1 LIAHFLRSKM
11 IKTWVIGAFCGATIG
26 TGFTI
31 GVDLFSI
38 DGNLK
43 LHEFLI
49 VAAVLPIF
57 TTILTRRLF
66 RTSRWRILPVS
77 YLTLF
82 FPVLGPSFGASGSEP
97 IWAFSLLGCMGGM
110 VWITP
115 FVLRDL
121 VRGKNFM

>member
-1 LIAHFLRSKM
+1 M
-11 IKTWVIGAFCGATIG
+11 TKTLVIGAFCGAAIG

-49 VAAVLPIF
+49 VAVALPVF
-57 TTILTRRLF
+57 TTVLTRRLF
-66 RTSRWRILPVS
+66 HTNRRSILPVS

-97 IWAFSLLGCMGGM
+97 IWEFSLLGCIGGM
-110 VWITP
+110 AWITP
-115 FVLRDL
+115 FALRDI
-121 VRGKNFM
+121 VRGKKLM

>member
-1 LIAHFLRSKM
+1 M
-11 IKTWVIGAFCGATIG
+11 IKTLVIGAFCGAAIG

-38 DGNLK
+38 DGNLE

-49 VAAVLPIF
+49 VAVAVPVF

-66 RTSRWRILPVS
+66 RTNRWSILAVS

-97 IWAFSLLGCMGGM
+97 IWTFSLLGGIGGM
-110 VWITP
+110 AWITP
-115 FVLRDL
+115 LALRDIIKG
-121 VRGKNFM
+121 RKIM